1 MASDPY
7 QDLPVG
13 IQRSLAELHELINLA
28 EQVSYDL
35 DKARSFAWKQ
45 VGYVAVFITII
56 AGAGL
61 AAVINQP
68 TIIMIS
74 PYTPPLYLAV
84 GCLVSVLISVYCVAT
99 LTMII
104 NRRKWRLE
112 REIVSE
118 ILIMSSSILE
128 SIQNRIGSVEY
139 TLLKMRMRRLGLS
152 DNIGIGGIRFA

>member
-7 QDLPVG
+7 QNFPVG

-35 DKARSFAWKQ
+35 DKARSIAWKQ
-45 VGYVAVFITII
+45 VGYVAVFLTIL

-61 AAVINQP
+61 AVVINQP
-68 TIIMIS
+68 SITKIS
-74 PYTPPLYLAV
+74 PYTSPLYLIA
-84 GCLVSVLISVYCVAT
+84 GCFAGILSAVYCVAS

-104 NRRKWRLE
+104 NQRKWRLE

-128 SIQNRIGSVEY
+128 SIQSSIGSVEY